1 MSKQLMSVDELR
13 DALKAAEEQAEATDA
28 ALQMIDAETP
38 EEQVNDLREEYEIQT
53 GEIGRLAEALGRK
66 EKMAAALAAVPR
78 QSDTPDEKPT
88 QFGGLFRNEP
98 LTYRRNGPTSFF
110 KDILYASK
118 EGDPS
123 AAARLARH
131 TNEMKTIAKSDEQ
144 YAVAVANVG
153 GFVPP
158 QYLTEEWAQFAR
170 AGRPLAN
177 ALTSRPLPAAGT
189 SFNIP
194 KVTTGST
201 AAVQAAEADAVADN
215 SPAGTD
221 VALAIST
228 IAAKV
233 DMSRQA
239 FDRSEP
245 GLDEVLGQDLAGA
258 YAQQVDS
265 EIINGPGPAGGRVE
279 GILASDGINA
289 VTFTTPVTVAG
300 LYPKIADAI
309 QQVDTGRFMAPNL
322 IVMHPRRWAWFL
334 AALDTQSR
342 PLVTPYAPMN
352 PMGAPNAPVAEGFVG
367 NLQGLDVL
375 KDANIPTLLGAS
387 TTEDR
392 VIVTRRE
399 DLYLFESG
407 TPVIRVYEEV
417 LSGTLQV
424 RIQAFGYIAF
434 TAERYPKATSVI
446 SGAGLVAPTF

>member
-1 MSKQLMSVDELR
+1 MNIDELR
-13 DALKAAEEQAEATDA
+13 DALTAATAAGEATEA
-28 ALQMIDAETP
+28 ALQLVDENTTEETI
-38 EEQVNDLREEYEIQT
+38 EELESEFAHQNSEI
-53 GEIGRLAEALGRK
+53 EHLAKALGRK
-66 EKMAAALAAVPR
+66 ESMAAAISAVPR
-78 QSDTPDEKPT
+78 PDSDDGKGSQ
-88 QFGGLFRNEP
+88 QFGGLFKNEP
-98 LTYRRNGPTSFF
+98 LTYRQRSQYSFF
-110 KDILYASK
+110 KDVLHASK
-118 EGDPS
+118 EGDP
-123 AAARLARH
+123 AAASRLARH
-131 TNEMKTIAKSDEQ
+131 SQEMKTIYAGDEQ

-158 QYLTEEWAQFAR
+158 QYLTEEWAAFAR

-177 ALTSRPLPAAGT
+177 AIVSRPLPSAGV

-194 KVTTGST
+194 RVTTGSVAT
-201 AAVQAAEADAVADN
+201 EQATEAAAVADN

-221 VALAIST
+221 VTLTIET

-245 GLDEVLGQDLAGA
+245 GLDEVIGQDLAGA
-258 YAQQVDS
+258 YALKVDS
-265 EIINGPGPAGGRVE
+265 EIINGPGSGGRVK
-279 GILASDGINA
+279 GILAATGINA
-289 VTFTTPVTVAG
+289 ITYTQATPTPAL
-300 LYPKIADAI
+300 LYPKVADGI

-322 IVMHPRRWAWFL
+322 IVMHPRRWATFL
-334 AALDTQSR
+334 AGLDTTNR

-352 PMGAPNAPVAEGFVG
+352 PMANPDAPVAEGFVG
-367 NLQGLDVL
+367 SLQGLDVL

-392 VIVTRRE
+392 VIITRRE

-407 TPVIRVYEEV
+407 IPVIRVYEEV

-424 RIQAFGYIAF
+424 RIQVFGYIAF

-446 SGAGLVAPTF
+446 SGTGLVAPTF

>member
-1 MSKQLMSVDELR
+1 MSQKLLNIDELR
-13 DALKAAEEQAEATDA
+13 DALKIAEEQAEAADA
-28 ALQMIDAETP
+28 ALQLVDKETTEETLAELRQ
-38 EEQVNDLREEYEIQT
+38 EFDLQT
-53 GEIGRLAEALGRK
+53 QEVARLAEALGRK
-66 EKMAAALAAVPR
+66 ETMKAALEAVPR
-78 QSDTPDEKPT
+78 PSESNGDSKPS
-88 QFGGLFRNEP
+88 FGGLVRNDP
-98 LTYRRNGPTSFF
+98 LTYRRNGPASFF
-110 KDILYASK
+110 KDILHATK
-118 EGDPS
+118 EGDPG
-123 AAARLARH
+123 AASRLARH
-131 TNEMKTIAKSDEQ
+131 TQEMKTVAPEQ
-144 YAVAVANVG
+144 YAVATTNVG

-158 QYLTEEWAQFAR
+158 QYLTEEWASFAR

-194 KVTTGST
+194 KVTTGTT
-201 AAVQAAEADAVADN
+201 AAVQATEAAAIQDN

-221 VALAIST
+221 VTLSIST

-245 GLDEVLGQDLAGA
+245 GLDEVIGQDLASA
-258 YAQQVDS
+258 YAMQVDS
-265 EIINGPGPAGGRVE
+265 EIINGPGSGGRVE

-289 VTFTTPVTVAG
+289 ITYTAATPTPQL

-322 IVMHPRRWAWFL
+322 IVMHPRRWATFL
-334 AALDTQSR
+334 AALDTTGR
-342 PLVTPYAPMN
+342 PLVNVYAPTN
-352 PMGAPNAPVAEGFVG
+352 PMARGDAPAAEGFVG
-367 NLQGLDVL
+367 NMQGLDVL

-434 TAERYPKATSVI
+434 TAERYPTATSVI
-446 SGAGLVAPTF
+446 SGTGLVTPSF